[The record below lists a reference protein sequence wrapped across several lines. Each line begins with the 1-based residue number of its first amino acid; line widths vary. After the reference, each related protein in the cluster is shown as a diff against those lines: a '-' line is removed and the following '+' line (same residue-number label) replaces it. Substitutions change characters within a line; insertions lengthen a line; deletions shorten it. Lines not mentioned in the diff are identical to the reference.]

1 MKDKVQPPSSKPPN
15 SGGGKQNKK
24 KWSKG
29 KQKEKVNNM
38 VIFD

>member
-15 SGGGKQNKK
+15 SGGGKHNKK